1 MSSKKPEVKRSD
13 PLNEPPTSSL
23 YDIVLPAP
31 PLPTLPRRQPEM
43 PPVEIQPEEATV
55 SSTPVPVQ
63 PVQSTQPAP
72 AQEKD
77 LPLLYKS
84 EHSADWL
91 TRSYIDQYDK
101 QALSADPYYIGAVE
115 AGCVL
120 LRMSKTEAFN
130 EMMVDWLS
138 KHADVLEARPDV
150 VRLKEEKY
158 RKKHRI

>member
-1 MSSKKPEVKRSD
+1 MPKPPIKRPENPLFRDTSKTEDQSMKLVDLVKENKPE
-13 PLNEPPTSSL
+13 
-23 YDIVLPAP
+23 
-31 PLPTLPRRQPEM
+31 PEM
-43 PPVEIQPEEATV
+43 PPVAVQPEEATL
-55 SSTPVPVQ
+55 SPAPAPMATQ
-63 PVQSTQPAP
+63 PTQPAP
-72 AQEKD
+72 VQEKEQ
-77 LPLLYKS
+77 PLLYKS

-91 TRSYIDQYDK
+91 IRPYIDQYDK

-130 EMMVDWLS
+130 EMMVDWLA